1 MPSSSTTPIHRLKR
15 KAKLFARDH
24 AVPLHTALDHVAA
37 GEGYASWS
45 LLSVRR
51 GDADAASVVLPL
63 LSPGDLVLLGARPG
77 LGKTMMALD
86 LARHA
91 VARGGEAGVFTLE
104 YTEADVVERLK
115 RLGARPEDLG
125 DRFTLDCSDRID
137 AAHVIGALSDRPDN
151 LIVVVDYLQ
160 SLDHR
165 RDAAPLAE
173 QIAALRG
180 FARAHGHI
188 VLLIAQI
195 DRAFARSDRRCPGID
210 DVRTP
215 NPIDAGLFDKGFFIG
230 DGVARLYA
238 RTAAGAWHLKLDLD
252 LNRAAS

>member
-1 MPSSSTTPIHRLKR
+1 MQPSTTPIHRLKR

-45 LLSVRR
+45 LLSARR
-51 GDADAASVVLPL
+51 GDGDAASAVLPL
-63 LSPGDLVLLGARPG
+63 LAPGDL
-77 LGKTMMALD
+77 
-86 LARHA
+86 
-91 VARGGEAGVFTLE
+91 AGFFTLE
-104 YTEADVVERLK
+104 YTEADVFDRLK

-137 AAHVIGALSDRPDN
+137 ADHVIASLRDRPDGM
-151 LIVVVDYLQ
+151 IVVVDYLQ

-173 QIAALRG
+173 QIATLGR
-180 FARAHGHI
+180 FARAGGHI

-210 DVRTP
+210 DVRAPT
-215 NPIDAGLFDKGFFIG
+215 PIDVGLFDKGFFIG
-230 DGVARLYA
+230 DGVARLYGRSDA
-238 RTAAGAWHLKLDLD
+238 GWSLRLELATA
-252 LNRAAS
+252 

>member
-1 MPSSSTTPIHRLKR
+1 MQPSTTPIHRLKR

-45 LLSVRR
+45 LLSARR
-51 GDADAASVVLPL
+51 GDPETASLVLPL
-63 LSPGDLVLLGARPG
+63 LAPGDLVLLGARPG

-91 VARGGEAGVFTLE
+91 IARGGEAGFFTLE
-104 YTEADVVERLK
+104 YTEADVVDRLK

-137 AAHVIGALSDRPDN
+137 ADHVITSLRDRPDGM
-151 LIVVVDYLQ
+151 IVVVDYLQ

-173 QIAALRG
+173 QIATLGR
-180 FARAHGHI
+180 FARAGGHI

-210 DVRTP
+210 DVRAP
-215 NPIDAGLFDKGFFIG
+215 NPIDVGLFDKGFFIG

-238 RTAAGAWHLKLDLD
+238 RAAAGAWSLKLELD
-252 LNRAAS
+252 LQRAPA